1 MSLTGVMGRF
11 VVALL
16 SVSVVQSQTEYGV
29 TYTVTHIYAVK
40 GSTVDIQCTYTYP
53 PRKNNQSTEVQ
64 KRLWYTKWNK
74 NVPVDLITDPNY
86 RDRVKYCFHGNNC
99 TLRITDLRE
108 SDSAKYMFRF
118 ETNQPGGRFSGLNG
132 VILCI
137 TDAPKLLS
145 VSVSPSAEIVEGSSV
160 TLTCSSDANPAAKY
174 TWYKENGHATLSEE
188 QTLFFRSIQS
198 SDSGQYYCIT
208 VKSLELKCSGY
219 KFIDVKYAPKLPS
232 VSVSPSAEIVEGS
245 SVTLTC
251 SSDANP
257 EAKYTWYKEGE
268 DSPKTSGHNFTISNI
283 GAEHS
288 GSYYCVAHN
297 NRGTHNSTL
306 QLTVVAGAW
315 KVTAAGVTFA
325 VLLSIIAL
333 SVFLWIWKR
342 RSSKELS
349 QPGNRAGNREQKQP
363 QDQEDLQYASIH
375 FPQIQADPLYSS
387 IRGTQ
392 SHIHMKEQ
400 EVTEYTAVRFKRD
413 DGALR

>member
-1 MSLTGVMGRF
+1 
-11 VVALL
+11 
-16 SVSVVQSQTEYGV
+16 SQTEYGV

-132 VILCI
+132 VILY
-137 TDAPKLLS
+137 APKLLS

-188 QTLFFRSIQS
+188 QTLPTIVTENINA
-198 SDSGQYYCIT
+198 YINYCIN
-208 VKSLELKCSGY
+208 KMFMFLPP
-219 KFIDVKYAPKLPS
+219 DAPKLPS

-306 QLTVVAGAW
+306 QLTVVAGNGFHLA
-315 KVTAAGVTFA
+315 KHHLNLAKTKKGYVDLMTIVTVSAIYSYYIEWRSDTM
-325 VLLSIIAL
+325 VLPSL
-333 SVFLWIWKR
+333 
-342 RSSKELS
+342 SSKELS
-349 QPGNRAGNREQKQP
+349 QPGNRAGNREQVKTIIS
-363 QDQEDLQYASIH
+363 LLCYTTT
-375 FPQIQADPLYSS
+375 LTSS
-387 IRGTQ
+387 IEKNQ
-392 SHIHMKEQ
+392 L
-400 EVTEYTAVRFKRD
+400 TEK
-413 DGALR
+413 